1 MKKIFN
7 LSILSLLFLSIMSCS
22 TDDNQIVIEQST
34 DPVLMSPDDGGVVTL
49 TPSTSENAAVTF
61 VWDHA
66 AYSVNTEINYSVEI
80 ALAGTDF
87 AAPVELANTTNR
99 FAAIIGGNLKTTLMA
114 EDGLNVAEDAEQ
126 VAIEARVI
134 ASLGDNS
141 DLPMTSNSITLT
153 IVFASGGEEP
163 TEPQLFLVGSP
174 QAYYDLNGWDNT
186 TAIPM
191 RYIGNGETMV
201 FEAYV
206 KVGAA
211 DEFKF
216 IGLQGSWND
225 GNYGVIDGA
234 QDGNLHDDGG
244 SGNLKIAETDGDGQY
259 YIRVDIDE
267 LTYEYVK
274 MEWGIIGDATPN
286 AWDSETPMAYDFATN
301 TWSISTTLSAGEM
314 KFRTANTGQ
323 AILGDA
329 WAFNIGNSDPMVTYD
344 PSAPNFAIAGGNYDI
359 DLVVGFDG
367 TATVSGL

>member
-7 LSILSLLFLSIMSCS
+7 LSIFSLLFLSIISCS

-99 FAAIIGGNLKTTLMA
+99 FAAILGGNLQTTLMA
-114 EDGLNVAEDAEQ
+114 EDGLNVDSEAEQ

-163 TEPQLFLVGSP
+163 VGDPQLFLVGAP
-174 QAYYDLNGWDNT
+174 QAYYELSAWDNT

-191 RYIGNGETMV
+191 RYIGDGTTQV

-211 DEFKF
+211 DGFKF
-216 IGLQGSWND
+216 IGEQGTWDN
-225 GNYGVIDGA
+225 GNYGTIDGA

-244 SGNLKIAETDGDGQY
+244 SGDIKVAETDGDGFY
-259 YIRVDIDE
+259 YVWVDIDN

-274 MEWGIIGDATPN
+274 MDWGIIGAATPGG
-286 AWDSETPMAYDFATN
+286 WDGETPMTYNFADN
-301 TWSISTTLSAGEM
+301 KYSITTTLTTEEM
-314 KFRTANTGQ
+314 KFRSKNS
-323 AILGDA
+323 GDA
-329 WAFNIGNSDPMVTYD
+329 IYNDEWAFQIGANDPAAYNTSAGNIAVT
-344 PSAPNFAIAGGNYDI
+344 GGETTI
-359 DLVVGFDG
+359 DLEIGFDG